1 MMYTHLMPSMIRAEF
16 PMKSSAHWLSEQV
29 ASVTRCAMIIE
40 SLMLCLFQMS
50 REELSKLELVEVV
63 LGDREDNTDDNA
75 KQIHTALHM
84 EQRYDSWLVYLQKDK
99 LPQADK

>member
-1 MMYTHLMPSMIRAEF
+1 
-16 PMKSSAHWLSEQV
+16 
-29 ASVTRCAMIIE
+29 MIIE

-84 EQRYDSWLVYLQKDK
+84 EQRYDS
-99 LPQADK
+99 